1 MATPNV
7 KTQCSIC
14 KEEKS
19 TFLCRGCE
27 KDFCFDHLT
36 EHRQLINT
44 QLHYIQNDYNE
55 FKQLIIDLKNNPEQH
70 SLIKRIDQWE
80 INSIQ
85 KIKQRAKECREIL
98 INYTNENIN
107 QIENKLD
114 NRNEQLISNEKK
126 NDFNEIDLKKFK
138 DKLEKLKEELNQ
150 TTNISIEQQ
159 INSFINQ
166 IFIKLSKF
174 FYNSISNN

>member
-107 QIENKLD
+107 QIENKLN

-126 NDFNEIDLKKFK
+126 NDFNEIDLGQFK
-138 DKLEKLKEELNQ
+138 DKLEKLKRELNQ
-150 TTNISIEQQ
+150 PTNISIEQQ
-159 INSFINQ
+159 THSFINQ
-166 IFIKLSKF
+166 IYLKFSKF
-174 FYNSISNN
+174 LQFNFE

>member
-126 NDFNEIDLKKFK
+126 NDFNEIDLGQFK
-138 DKLEKLKEELNQ
+138 DKLEKLKRELNQ
-150 TTNISIEQQ
+150 PTNISIEQQ
-159 INSFINQ
+159 THSFINQ
-166 IFIKLSKF
+166 IYLKFSKF
-174 FYNSISNN
+174 LQFNFE